1 MIGVMKMLNE
11 KECKNTL
18 EFKNF
23 KLHADSTL
31 KSMSKDELIN
41 YIYMLHHNWSVS
53 DEQLFNV
60 IEKIK
65 TLQNEVDYYKHEY
78 YSECDKNEM
87 LERAL
92 DKACEE
98 LEHEFGQ
105 VHSDM
110 YEWSKKQWKE
120 WCLKDD

>member
-1 MIGVMKMLNE
+1 MSDRIDLLLRINQLEKLN
-11 KECKNTL
+11 NL
-18 EFKNF
+18 
-23 KLHADSTL
+23 
-31 KSMSKDELIN
+31 
-41 YIYMLHHNWSVS
+41 
-53 DEQLFNV
+53 
-60 IEKIK
+60 
-65 TLQNEVDYYKHEY
+65 LQNEVDKYKHEY

-98 LEHEFGQ
+98 LEHEYGQ

-110 YEWSKKQWKE
+110 YEWNKKQWKE